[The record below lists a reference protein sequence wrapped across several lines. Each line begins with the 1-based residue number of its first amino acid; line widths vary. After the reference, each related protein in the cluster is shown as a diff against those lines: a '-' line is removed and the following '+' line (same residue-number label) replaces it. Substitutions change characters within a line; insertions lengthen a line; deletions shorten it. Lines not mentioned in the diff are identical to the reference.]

1 MVKEKEKTGH
11 LSEIN
16 VDETMAESDQETK
29 PPEAMTNEELLTLFR
44 EATEESAKNHDL
56 YLRSQA
62 EIENIR
68 KRHEREKQDWRK
80 FANETLIKNILPS
93 LDNLEKALEHAGNEN
108 AIQALK
114 EGVKLTLQG
123 LKDAL
128 FKSGVVEVRARGEAF
143 DPCYHEAVSQVQD
156 DQTEPGTIVEELQK
170 GYLLNDRLLRPSVV
184 VVSGAGSS
192 STADQDTS
200 HAGACK
206 KF

>member
-1 MVKEKEKTGH
+1 MVKEKEKTGDP
-11 LSEIN
+11 SEIK
-16 VDETMAESDQETK
+16 VGETVADSDLGTK
-29 PPEAMTNEELLTLFR
+29 PSEALNKEEILKLYR
-44 EATEESAKNHDL
+44 EAKEESSKNCDL

-93 LDNLEKALEHAGNEN
+93 LDNLEKALEHTGDEN
-108 AIQALK
+108 TIQALK
-114 EGVKLTLQG
+114 EGIELTLQG

-128 FKSGVVEVRARGEAF
+128 AKSGLVEVRSRGEAF
-143 DPCYHEAVSQVQD
+143 DPCYHEAVSQVLD
-156 DQTEPGTIVEELQK
+156 DQAEPGTIVEELQK

-192 STADQDTS
+192 SAADQDTS